1 MAMFKPLSD
10 LTRTVT
16 GLLQSV
22 RGIAVTAGGEGM
34 GQGLKGLV
42 QGALDLNIEGLMDAA
57 DAQLGAGIMRLMLA
71 GYERDVA
78 TAVRF
83 RSYAFMRLE
92 EVKQMRDMINHF
104 ISRDVEEVKEA
115 AGEMDEF
122 LASRETDSTCSE
134 REELLRQEAD
144 KLRKLVGR
152 MSRFLEDEE
161 RLLDGEAQPDGR
173 QEDVRHEL
181 VPVRQGPTI
190 VTGQDSQMF
199 GEV

>member
-1 MAMFKPLSD
+1 
-10 LTRTVT
+10 
-16 GLLQSV
+16 
-22 RGIAVTAGGEGM
+22 
-34 GQGLKGLV
+34 
-42 QGALDLNIEGLMDAA
+42 MDAA
-57 DAQLGAGIMRLMLA
+57 DAQLGTGIMRLMLA

-152 MSRFLEDEE
+152 MSRFLESEE
-161 RLLDGEAQPDGR
+161 RILDGEAQADGR
-173 QEDVRHEL
+173 QEEVRAE
-181 VPVRQGPTI
+181 PV
-190 VTGQDSQMF
+190 
-199 GEV
+199 